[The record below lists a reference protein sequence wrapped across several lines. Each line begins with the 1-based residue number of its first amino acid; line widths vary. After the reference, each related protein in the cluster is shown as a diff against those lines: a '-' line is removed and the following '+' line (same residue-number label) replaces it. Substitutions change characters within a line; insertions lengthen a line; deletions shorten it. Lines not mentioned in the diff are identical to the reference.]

1 MRAGLI
7 VLLLLLIGLPWTG
20 AGSDMASAHACA
32 PAGVQA
38 AAQPLADTA
47 CASAPHAADERH
59 GLHGHCGGCHLSALP
74 LADAGLPVHP
84 VARVPAL
91 PPPGGTPMLWAH
103 RPERPQWAPLPP
115 TRRA

>member
-1 MRAGLI
+1 MALETTLAAPERVRGLIVIGSSPGAVADQRAGLRRSER
-7 VLLLLLIGLPWTG
+7 LR
-20 AGSDMASAHACA
+20 AGEVVALVSD
-32 PAGVQA
+32 AGTPMVNDPGFVVA
-38 AAQPLADTA
+38 RAVIA
-47 CASAPHAADERH
+47 
-59 GLHGHCGGCHLSALP
+59 
-74 LADAGLPVHP
+74 AGLPVHP